1 MNSISRY
8 LNEVKAKIAASALV
22 QAAEIITE
30 RALLDRGY
38 LRVRL
43 TLSNG
48 DFLELSEYMALEAE
62 TLTTVEYRYQWMDAE
77 QARLIKRW
85 DNARHFPHLANFP
98 HHLHLSP
105 EDRVIPGNPMN
116 ILELIEVLEQELTMI
131 QE

>member
-1 MNSISRY
+1 MNAISQY
-8 LNEVKAKIAASALV
+8 LSEIKAKIAASAV
-22 QAAEIITE
+22 VRSAEVVTE

-38 LRVRL
+38 FRVRL

-48 DFLELSEYMALEAE
+48 DFLELSEYVVLGTE

-85 DNARHFPHLANFP
+85 DNARHFPHLAN
-98 HHLHLSP
+98 SP
-105 EDRVIPGNPMN
+105 YHVHVGHEGRVIPGKPMN
-116 ILELIEVLEQELTMI
+116 IPELIELLEHELAMI